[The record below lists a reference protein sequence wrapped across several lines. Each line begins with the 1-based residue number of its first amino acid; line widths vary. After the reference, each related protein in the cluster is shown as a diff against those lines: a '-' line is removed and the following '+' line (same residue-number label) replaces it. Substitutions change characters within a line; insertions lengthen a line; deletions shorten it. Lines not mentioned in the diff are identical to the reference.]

1 MLRSVRQLAVRSFY
15 RAARRDPLDRRVR
28 PTARRCRFSP
38 RRYTRAWQC
47 SDAAPTGT
55 RSAWDRDRRKTLVKQ
70 EIIFAAALATL
81 LLSMA
86 AGVPAQSLV
95 EIAQREKARRAAIA
109 PEARSKVY
117 TNDDL
122 RDSGGLTIGA
132 SPAAA
137 AQEADAGSGR
147 AGRGIGSDGDITSG
161 EPADGEVA
169 GENEWRA
176 RMTSAQ
182 DARARAELMASALQN
197 RADGLW
203 AQFTAMDDPA
213 PARRGGTTAS
223 GGVGRAR
230 TDAGGSGAF
239 GPADPRHRGRG
250 ATRRRAAGLAAVARK
265 TVACGSGFRP
275 TGLGCESAPSLQHRL
290 AAWGS
295 AYNRQP
301 ALLGDRVRA
310 SN

>member
-1 MLRSVRQLAVRSFY
+1 M
-15 RAARRDPLDRRVR
+15 
-28 PTARRCRFSP
+28 
-38 RRYTRAWQC
+38 
-47 SDAAPTGT
+47 
-55 RSAWDRDRRKTLVKQ
+55 KQ

-81 LLSMA
+81 LLSTA

-213 PARRGGTTAS
+213 RRGVVERQRAEALAELERTQAEAGRLDQQIRDIEEEARRA
-223 GGVGRAR
+223 GVPPGWLR
-230 TDAGGSGAF
+230 
-239 GPADPRHRGRG
+239 
-250 ATRRRAAGLAAVARK
+250 
-265 TVACGSGFRP
+265 
-275 TGLGCESAPSLQHRL
+275 
-290 AAWGS
+290 
-295 AYNRQP
+295 
-301 ALLGDRVRA
+301 
-310 SN
+310 